1 MTRDHRKLHVWIRY
15 IVLVC
20 VTCMPHVT
28 PSIHAQHCQ
37 AIIIDQEECQRTKT
51 ATIVAGTT
59 VFALLAGAAVVAC
72 CCSGSKNCSDSHHHH
87 HHDSYNNHHHH
98 HHRHHHH
105 RHSSRCSNDCCFYS
119 SSNVLDKHS
128 ANDPQFLERPFPDEQ
143 IIRSRS
149 LTHLKKN
156 KQSRQIAG
164 MFKTHLI
171 PSRSAKGQATAFV
184 QLPDGTTESL
194 GKLSLSNT
202 SPSSI
207 SFGPYTQK
215 GDYTFGIRLEDNI
228 QLPSSSKIASVEVS
242 LNGLT
247 VESRDFFIPAQ
258 APARYEPMPLHNSF

>member
-1 MTRDHRKLHVWIRY
+1 MTRHHRKLHLWIRY
-15 IVLVC
+15 VVLVC
-20 VTCMPHVT
+20 VTCMPHLT

-59 VFALLAGAAVVAC
+59 IFALLAGAAVVAC
-72 CCSGSKNCSDSHHHH
+72 CCSGSKNSSDSHHHHH
-87 HHDSYNNHHHH
+87 HHDSYNHHH

-105 RHSSRCSNDCCFYS
+105 SHSSRYSKDGSFYS
-119 SSNVLDKHS
+119 SSDVLDKHS

-156 KQSRQIAG
+156 KQTRQIAG

-184 QLPDGTTESL
+184 QLPDGTTENL

-228 QLPSSSKIASVEVS
+228 QLPSSLKIASVEVS

-258 APARYEPMPLHNSF
+258 APARYEPAPLHNSF